1 MSKNRLRNFIPLIV
15 AVSISVGIF
24 ISLAYINYASRRP
37 KDNVNINFRAV
48 KNVSDYKRKLNYL
61 IDAINTQYV
70 DTVDFNNMLETTIPK
85 ILTNLDPHSVYI
97 PAKDLEDVNSEL
109 EGHFSGIGVEFRV
122 VSDTVYINAVVK
134 GGPSEK
140 SGLMAGD
147 RVVRV
152 NDSLFVGEKVTNELV
167 FKTFRGVAGTNIKIS
182 VKRDGEKELKDFV
195 VVRGDV
201 PRNTIE
207 ATYIINKNIGYIKI
221 AKFGRTTYDEMI
233 NSLAELGYKGNRSLI
248 IDLRGNGGGYM
259 DVAIKMINEFLHK
272 DSPIVY
278 TEGLHYKRS
287 SANANGMGSCKNI
300 PLVVLID
307 EASASASEILAGAI
321 QDNDRG
327 IVIGRRSFGKGL
339 VQQSIPFDDGSAMRL
354 TVAKYYTP
362 SGRSIQ
368 KPYKEDGKS
377 SYDMD
382 LLNRFKHGEFFH
394 KDSIKQNTE
403 LKFYTKQGREVYG
416 GGGIMPDIFVA
427 EDTTGVTSYLTD
439 VARQGLVQKFT
450 FEYTQKHRAK
460 LQKYTTT
467 PLLVNYLKRQNLFD
481 SFILYATKSGVK
493 RRNILINRSRMLIER
508 LLYGNIVYNML
519 GLQEHVAYQN
529 KFDSTINKAIE
540 IIEKD
545 ECFPKP
551 PADKAKNEEQERD

>member
-1 MSKNRLRNFIPLIV
+1 MNNSRLKNFIPLIV
-15 AVSISVGIF
+15 AASIAVGIF
-24 ISLAYINYASRRP
+24 ISLTYISYASRRP
-37 KDNVNINFRAV
+37 KDNIHMNFRAI

-85 ILTNLDPHSVYI
+85 ILTDLDPHSVYI
-97 PAKDLEDVNSEL
+97 PAKDLEEVNSEL

-122 VSDTVYINAVVK
+122 VSDTVYINAVVR

-147 RVVRV
+147 RVVNV
-152 NDSLFVGEKVTNELV
+152 NDSLFVGSKVNNELV
-167 FKTFRGVAGTNIKIS
+167 FKTFRGVAGTSIKIS

-195 VVRGDV
+195 VVRGEV

-207 ATYIINKNIGYIKI
+207 ATYMINKNIGYIKI

-248 IDLRGNGGGYM
+248 LDLRGNGGGYM

-327 IVIGRRSFGKGL
+327 IVVGRRSFGKGL

-368 KPYKEDGKS
+368 KPYKRGGKGT
-377 SYDMD
+377 YDMD
-382 LLNRFKHGEFFH
+382 LINRFKHGEFFH
-394 KDSIKQNTE
+394 EDSIKQNTE

-416 GGGIMPDIFVA
+416 GGGIMPDVFVA
-427 EDTTGVTSYLTD
+427 EDTIGVTSYLTE
-439 VARQGLVQKFT
+439 VARKGLVQNFT
-450 FEYTQKHRAK
+450 FEYTQANRGK
-460 LQKYTTT
+460 LKRYSTSSS
-467 PLLVNYLKRQNLFD
+467 LVDYLKRQNLFE
-481 SFILYATKSGVK
+481 SFITYATKKGIK
-493 RRNILINRSRMLIER
+493 RRNILINKSKSLIER

-519 GLQEHVAYQN
+519 GLQEHVAYLN
-529 KFDSTINKAIE
+529 KFDITIDKAIE
-540 IIEKD
+540 IIDKGES
-545 ECFPKP
+545 FPKKP
-551 PADKAKNEEQERD
+551 EDKSNNEN